1 MKDGGAKVSVSK
13 IHHGGL
19 TVKNLKESIKFYEN
33 LLGLK
38 KVDELEVTINQEG
51 AFKGA
56 TIKVAFLKA
65 GVNELELLE
74 YVHPTTEK
82 NNDLN
87 PWDMGSV
94 HISFAVKDVK
104 KLYEDNKNKVNF
116 LSPPIH
122 TKVEERESTWT
133 YLRDP
138 NGALIELSQDHKVNN
153 FD

>member
-1 MKDGGAKVSVSK
+1 MSVYK

-38 KVDELEVTINQEG
+38 KVDELEVSLKQEG
-51 AFKGA
+51 AFNGA

-65 GVNELELLE
+65 GLNELELLE

-87 PWDMGSV
+87 PWDIGSV
-94 HISFAVKDVK
+94 HISFAVEDIE

-116 LSPPIH
+116 LSAPIRSGD
-122 TKVEERESTWT
+122 EERESIWT

-138 NGALIELSQDHKVNN
+138 NGALIELSQDYKANN

>member
-1 MKDGGAKVSVSK
+1 MSVDK

-19 TVKNLKESIKFYEN
+19 TVKNLKESIKFYEK

-38 KVDELEVTINQEG
+38 KVDELEVTIHQEG
-51 AFKGA
+51 DFNGA

-74 YVHPTTEK
+74 YVHPTAKK

-94 HISFAVKDVK
+94 HISFAVKNVQ
-104 KLYEDNKNKVNF
+104 KLYDKYKSKIDF

-122 TKVEERESTWT
+122 SKAEGRKSIWT
-133 YLRDP
+133 YFRDL
-138 NGALIELSQDHKVNN
+138 NGSLIELSQDNN
-153 FD
+153 ATDCE